1 MLTSLVL
8 EKLLVHHGYKFLN
21 DEAWNLI
28 AKRENKR
35 CRAFLS
41 IGTFVWS
48 LESAEVT
55 VAKAPK
61 SVLWAEDSISFFFQL
76 RKGAGAARGT

>member
-1 MLTSLVL
+1 MNWLATGQNVDFFGSR
-8 EKLLVHHGYKFLN
+8 EAQLLVHHGYKFLN

-28 AKRENKR
+28 AKRQNKR

-41 IGTFVWS
+41 IGTLVWS
-48 LESAEVT
+48 LKSAEVT

-61 SVLWAEDSISFFFQL
+61 SVLWAADSISFFFFQ
-76 RKGAGAARGT
+76 